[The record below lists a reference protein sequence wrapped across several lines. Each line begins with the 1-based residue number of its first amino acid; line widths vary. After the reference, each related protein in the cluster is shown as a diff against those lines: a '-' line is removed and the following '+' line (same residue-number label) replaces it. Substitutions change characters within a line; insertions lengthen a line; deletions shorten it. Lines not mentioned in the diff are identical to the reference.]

1 MVVPGSALLLGLGL
15 AWSAALLAGLYP
27 ALKVMRTDPAL
38 ALREE

>member
-1 MVVPGSALLLGLGL
+1 MVVPGSALLPGLGL